1 MWCTLFWCDPPF
13 NQLCWNTCSMNLYS
27 HCELA
32 DTSSPSNGR
41 KIMNNIKSHD
51 ISQIILC
58 SNCTSRLRKTCYD
71 RYCTVCNMMNL
82 HISLEVQ
89 LQSYDT
95 VSYHSF
101 QDVFLFKEWLDSGSL
116 FCEFAHFHFDL
127 GSIWRFG
134 AKTWLKI
141 RQNCCDE
148 SGHVR
153 LRSHG
158 MWLFCWELLWFERCG
173 HLLTYFFG
181 GVGVMEI

>member
-1 MWCTLFWCDPPF
+1 MYFSFGVIHHSTNFAETHVQWIFTLIVNWQILHPQAMVEKWWTISRVMTFPRSYFVQIVPQDFGKLVTIGIVQFAIWWTFTYPLKFSF
-13 NQLCWNTCSMNLYS
+13 NHTILY
-27 HCELA
+27 
-32 DTSSPSNGR
+32 
-41 KIMNNIKSHD
+41 
-51 ISQIILC
+51 
-58 SNCTSRLRKTCYD
+58 
-71 RYCTVCNMMNL
+71 
-82 HISLEVQ
+82 HI
-89 LQSYDT
+89 T
-95 VSYHSF
+95 F
-101 QDVFLFKEWLDSGSL
+101 FRMFFFKEWLDSGSL

-134 AKTWLKI
+134 AKTWLKT

-158 MWLFCWELLWFERCG
+158 MWLFCWELLCFERCG